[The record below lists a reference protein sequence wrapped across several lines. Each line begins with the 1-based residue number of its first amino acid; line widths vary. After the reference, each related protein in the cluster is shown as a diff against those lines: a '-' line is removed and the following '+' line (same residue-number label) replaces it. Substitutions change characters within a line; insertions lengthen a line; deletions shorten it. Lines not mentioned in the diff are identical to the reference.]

1 MGTFF
6 FSPQVYVLA
15 YPVNR
20 LVSLVQ
26 QNSKLSFTLLGLLF
40 VFMVVSL
47 SLFLFLILRA
57 AKREMFLCA
66 ALVKQMEST
75 HQAERKS
82 MNKSHAFA
90 RASHDVRSSLA
101 AITGLIEL
109 CNQDI
114 NPDSVFAANLA
125 KMNTCTK
132 DLLGNYYAYPFYFLP
147 P

>member
-1 MGTFF
+1 
-6 FSPQVYVLA
+6 
-15 YPVNR
+15 
-20 LVSLVQ
+20 
-26 QNSKLSFTLLGLLF
+26 
-40 VFMVVSL
+40 
-47 SLFLFLILRA
+47 
-57 AKREMFLCA
+57 MFLCA

-90 RASHDVRSSLA
+90 RASHDVRASLA

-114 NPDSVFAANLA
+114 NPGSVFAANLA

-132 DLLGNYYAYPFYFLP
+132 DLLGNYYAYPIYFLP

>member
-1 MGTFF
+1 MATLVHLDVYYF

-47 SLFLFLILRA
+47 SIFLFLILRA

-75 HQAERKS
+75 HQAERTI
-82 MNKSHAFA
+82 M
-90 RASHDVRSSLA
+90 
-101 AITGLIEL
+101 LIL
-109 CNQDI
+109 SIFCH
-114 NPDSVFAANLA
+114 P
-125 KMNTCTK
+125 K
-132 DLLGNYYAYPFYFLP
+132 NYYKVKTKVINIDQFQGEVYDYMIMCEYCTTCFSTCL
-147 P
+147 